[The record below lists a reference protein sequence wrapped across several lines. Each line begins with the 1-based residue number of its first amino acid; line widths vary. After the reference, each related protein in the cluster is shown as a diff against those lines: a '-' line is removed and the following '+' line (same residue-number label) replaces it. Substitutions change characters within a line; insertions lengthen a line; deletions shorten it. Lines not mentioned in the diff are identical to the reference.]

1 MSAIKEIM
9 RFQSDRLLDKQP
21 FDDLNELTNIVEEM
35 IELWGYDV
43 PKEQRDDL
51 KQRWKLFIEYLISV
65 MKLKRTNNDGKV
77 DALNDII
84 VFCIGGIMKLGYNPE
99 CTLNEVAKHINSRVG
114 SIINGKFEKDMSK
127 KHLWYEVNYERCKNE
142 Q

>member
-1 MSAIKEIM
+1 MNVIKEIM

-21 FDDLNELTNIVEEM
+21 FDDLNELTNIFEEM
-35 IELWGYDV
+35 LELLGFNV
-43 PKEQRDDL
+43 PKEQRDEL
-51 KQRWKLFIEYLISV
+51 KQKLKLFIEYLISV
-65 MKLKRTNNDGKV
+65 MELKRTNEDGKV

-114 SIINGKFEKDMSK
+114 SIVNGKFEKDLSK
-127 KHLWYEVNYERCKNE
+127 KHLWYEVDYDKCKRN
-142 Q
+142 